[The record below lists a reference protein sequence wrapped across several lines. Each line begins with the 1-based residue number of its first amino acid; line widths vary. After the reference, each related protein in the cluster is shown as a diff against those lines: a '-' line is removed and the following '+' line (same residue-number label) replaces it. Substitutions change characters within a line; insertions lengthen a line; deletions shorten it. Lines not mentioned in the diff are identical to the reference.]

1 MMCLKREPLEAL
13 DCLIFL
19 NAAKQEQHKTPHGQ
33 DHSIFVSFAP
43 KDNPKIAIAVI
54 IENGYWGSRWAA
66 PIASLMTEKYLTDTI
81 TRPAIEQR
89 MVDGALHE
97 EYRLQHLSIY
107 GEDSTYQAN
116 F

>member
-1 MMCLKREPLEAL
+1 MLMIISIRPLCINIFTTLAIIIPITPIIKIEPNLV
-13 DCLIFL
+13 
-19 NAAKQEQHKTPHGQ
+19 K
-33 DHSIFVSFAP
+33 SVFVVY
-43 KDNPKIAIAVI
+43 PKIAIAVI